1 MQGKLLI
8 ASPKL
13 DTGIFARSVAMV
25 TEHGINGTV
34 GVVLNRPSGTTV
46 SNMMHQLNIT
56 DLSTYDDL
64 ILMGGPI
71 RERNLSLLH
80 TNEWYSAST
89 QVINSHF
96 SISNDQFMLEKLVM
110 QNTPYEWL
118 MIAGS
123 AGWAPGQLQK
133 ELDEDLWLT
142 IDANPAIVFSSKKE
156 ELWNI
161 AIEIYSQT
169 MVENFF

>member
-1 MQGKLLI
+1 MQGKLLV

-13 DTGIFARSVAMV
+13 DTGIFARTVVLV
-25 TEHGINGTV
+25 TEHSVNGTV
-34 GVVLNRPSGTTV
+34 GVVINRPSGTTV
-46 SNMMHQLNIT
+46 SNLMQQLGIT
-56 DLSTYDDL
+56 DISTYQDL

-71 RERNLSLLH
+71 RERNISLLH

-89 QVINSHF
+89 HIINDQF

-110 QNTPYEWL
+110 HNTPDEWIML
-118 MIAGS
+118 AGS
-123 AGWAPGQLQK
+123 SGWAPGQLQK
-133 ELDEDLWLT
+133 EIDNDLWLT
-142 IDANPAIVFSSKKE
+142 LDANPAIIFSSKKE

-169 MVENFF
+169 MVEEFF